1 MGRHFGYIQAKLPYK
16 MMHQQTLTDYYADKP
31 TPLPATDWR
40 SGGHFRAWR
49 LEDFISDFELMGVY
63 SRKDFFKITL
73 STGPATYH
81 YAHQHLELA
90 PGETALVFTNTQ
102 VPYTW
107 ELPDAATCHGYCCV
121 FTEGFVP
128 ALTLVRP
135 ADWAVFAP
143 DRPGFFRLTPTQRA
157 GFGRLFEQMLVE
169 QDSDYPAKDELLY
182 HYLMT
187 CIHGALKLAPTE
199 ELRAT
204 SGPERLVAAF
214 HVLLARQYPIV
225 TPARR
230 LDLRTPADFADRLAV
245 HVNYLNRVL
254 KAATGKTTTQLLAE
268 RLGQEARTLLL
279 HTDWPISRI
288 SYCLGFDEPT
298 HFAQLFRRVTGGTP
312 SSLREV

>member
-1 MGRHFGYIQAKLPYK
+1 MI
-16 MMHQQTLTDYYADKP
+16 HQLKLTDYYADKP
-31 TPLPATDWR
+31 AQRPGANWPT
-40 SGGHFRAWR
+40 GGHFRAWR
-49 LEDFISDFELMGVY
+49 LEDFLSDFELMGVY
-63 SRKDFFKITL
+63 SRKDFFKVTL
-73 STGPATYH
+73 SFGPATYH
-81 YAHQHLELA
+81 YADQRLELA
-90 PGETALVFTNTQ
+90 SAEPALVFTNTQ
-102 VPYTW
+102 VPYAW

-128 ALTLVRP
+128 TRALVQP

-143 DRPGFFRLTPTQRA
+143 DRPGFFRLTPAQHAQFSRV
-157 GFGRLFEQMLVE
+157 FEQMLVE
-169 QDSDYPAKDELLY
+169 QDSGYPAKDELLY

-187 CIHGALKLAPTE
+187 CIHGALKLAPSQV
-199 ELRAT
+199 LRAT

-214 HVLLARQYPIV
+214 HALLARQYPIV

-230 LDLRTPADFADRLAV
+230 LHLRTPADFADRLAV

-268 RLGQEARTLLL
+268 RLVQEARTLLL

-298 HFAQLFRRVTGGTP
+298 HFAQLFRRVVGYTP
-312 SSLREV
+312 SSLRKV